1 MSKVFWPWCT
11 QSNYLLIQALS
22 RYPSRLNP
30 LVSPRAGNHSV
41 VQMTDPSEADAKRSV
56 VAQLARCTGPH
67 TYLNIRPPKLD
78 YRGALIPQLRAMWN
92 F

>member
-1 MSKVFWPWCT
+1 MNVLLNYKTEEDMSKVFWPWCT

-56 VAQLARCTGPH
+56 VAQLARCTGPQH
-67 TYLNIRPPKLD
+67 LSQYP
-78 YRGALIPQLRAMWN
+78 AS
-92 F
+92 